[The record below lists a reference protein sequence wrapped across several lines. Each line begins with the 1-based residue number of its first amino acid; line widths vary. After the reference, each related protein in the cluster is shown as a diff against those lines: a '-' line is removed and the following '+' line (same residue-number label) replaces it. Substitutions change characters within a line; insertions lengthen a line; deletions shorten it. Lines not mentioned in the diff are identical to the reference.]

1 MLAARRTYRSH
12 GLGRARRLGGF
23 TLIETMLAVV
33 ILGLGVV
40 VILRSMMTFLQTNTW
55 STHSATAGYLGQEIR
70 ELTRNLPRHD
80 AFSGGLYFT
89 VDSGGADVLNGWGL
103 ETGEILPEDIDD
115 IDDLDG
121 LAFGTPPA
129 PADFT
134 VGQWMAT
141 GPINAFGE
149 VIEQTLWDGT
159 ISMIDDGAGDVEPEA
174 LRGWSQFI
182 RVEKLDPYDLSTV
195 VDDAAFVAGVRPV
208 DAYPLRVTVIV
219 TYNGV
224 WADQAP
230 ARSEFSWIVPP

>member
-1 MLAARRTYRSH
+1 MLAARRTIWRS
-12 GLGRARRLGGF
+12 RPPCARSRRGF

-40 VILRSMMTFLQTNTW
+40 VIMRSMMTFLQTNTW

-80 AFSGGLYFT
+80 VFSGGLYFT
-89 VDSGGADVLNGWGL
+89 DNGGGNVLNGWGL
-103 ETGEILPEDIDD
+103 EAGEILPEDIDD

-121 LAFGTPPA
+121 LAFGSPPA
-129 PADFT
+129 PAGFT
-134 VGQWMAT
+134 VTQWMSQ
-141 GPINAFGE
+141 GPINAFGDI
-149 VIEQTLWDGT
+149 IEQTMHDGT
-159 ISMIDDGAGDVEPEA
+159 VSMIDDGNGVMTSEA

-182 RVEKLDPYDLSTV
+182 RVEKLDPFDMSTV
-195 VDDAAFVAGVRPV
+195 VPNDTLVAGVRPLS
-208 DAYPLRVTVIV
+208 AYPLRVTVTV

-230 ARSEFSWIVPP
+230 TSTQFSWIIPP

>member
-1 MLAARRTYRSH
+1 M
-12 GLGRARRLGGF
+12 RARPERGF

-55 STHSATAGYLGQEIR
+55 STHSATAGYLGQELR

-80 AFSGGLYFT
+80 ALSGGLYFT
-89 VDSGGADVLNGWGL
+89 VDGGGDTILNGWGL

-129 PADFT
+129 PDGFT
-134 VGQWMAT
+134 VTQWMAT

-149 VIEQTLWDGT
+149 IIEQTMHDGT
-159 ISMIDDGAGDVEPEA
+159 VSMVDDGEGGQEAEA
-174 LRGWSQFI
+174 LRGWSQFV

-195 VDDAAFVAGVRPV
+195 VDNAMFVAGVRPV
-208 DAYPLRVTVIV
+208 DAYPLRVTVTV

-230 ARSEFSWIVPP
+230 ARTEFSWIIPP

>member
-1 MLAARRTYRSH
+1 ME
-12 GLGRARRLGGF
+12 RARSALGF

-40 VILRSMMTFLQTNTW
+40 VILRSMMTFLQTNIW

-80 AFSGGLYFT
+80 VFSGGLYFT
-89 VDSGGADVLNGWGL
+89 IDAGGDTVLNGWGL

-129 PADFT
+129 PDGFDVT
-134 VGQWMAT
+134 QWMAT
-141 GPINAFGE
+141 GPINAFGSI
-149 VIEQTLWDGT
+149 IEQTLHDGT
-159 ISMIDDGAGDVEPEA
+159 VSMVDDGEGGQEAEA

-195 VDDAAFVAGVRPV
+195 VDNAAFVAGVRPV

-230 ARSEFSWIVPP
+230 ASTEFSWIIPP